1 MAKAGRLGFT
11 LFEILVVIAIVA
23 IISGLVVGSISNSS
37 ERNIKSTASKLA
49 STIRFLYNKSAMEG
63 VYGRLVFDLTERTY
77 WVEATSDPFVMSREE
92 DLEKAQQKKA
102 QEEKKKAAT
111 KKTTKKDADAEK
123 KDAQAKEGEKKGEGD
138 KEASENPD
146 EIQRIKPKEAKFG
159 QVSTVLLKSTKLPDS
174 VFIKDLQVEHRRT
187 PVDSGQESIYFF
199 PNGYVEKAI
208 INLVDEKDEI
218 NYSLQVNPLTG
229 NVKIEDKYQRMVEQ

>member
-23 IISGLVVGSISNSS
+23 IISGLVVGSISRSA

-111 KKTTKKDADAEK
+111 KKTRKDADVEK

-138 KEASENPD
+138 KEASGDED

-208 INLVDEKDEI
+208 INLMDEKDEI

-229 NVKIEDKYQRMVEQ
+229 NVKIEDQYQRMVEQ